1 MFAQTYNKKT
11 QQLFFMKKTFYF
23 ISAINVAFLLFVLA
37 CSKKNEPGPDNKS
50 KLGYNQQTPSVNEE
64 YAFRKI
70 ELNDQEGNIR
80 LFLSIESSSE
90 EQLDA
95 FIANNSISV
104 VTNTEIQESE
114 SSHQS
119 TTTDNDSNGDN
130 SDDDGVHILIDSI
143 QQINPVSNY
152 SIKIESNTE
161 NLRVTGSVTAYI
173 YFDEAYQCM
182 TLTLWPGAT
191 TGALI
196 DWQTPQLTAYCGQR
210 LWFNTHRSD
219 LVFPNAAP
227 LPNSASYCLSNA
239 DFIRMQDCKGA
250 FNPRAK
256 YTLYYGSTSN
266 MLMATYY

>member
-1 MFAQTYNKKT
+1 
-11 QQLFFMKKTFYF
+11 MKKTFYF
-23 ISAINVAFLLFVLA
+23 IPTISLVFLFFVLS
-37 CSKKNEPGPDNKS
+37 CSKKNEPAPNSQGKIEH
-50 KLGYNQQTPSVNEE
+50 LQQTPSINSA

-80 LFLSIESSSE
+80 LFLSIESPSE

-95 FIANNSISV
+95 FITNNSISV
-104 VTNTEIQESE
+104 VTNTEIQDNEDINRQGESI
-114 SSHQS
+114 
-119 TTTDNDSNGDN
+119 DNDSNKDD
-130 SDDDGVHILIDSI
+130 SEDDGVHILIDSI
-143 QQINPVSNY
+143 QQINPVNNY
-152 SIKIESNTE
+152 SIKIESNT
-161 NLRVTGSVTAYI
+161 NNFRIAGSATAYV

-191 TGALI
+191 TGAHI
-196 DWQTPQLTAYCGQR
+196 EWQTPQLTAYCGQR

-227 LPNSASYCLSNA
+227 LPNSTSYCLSNA